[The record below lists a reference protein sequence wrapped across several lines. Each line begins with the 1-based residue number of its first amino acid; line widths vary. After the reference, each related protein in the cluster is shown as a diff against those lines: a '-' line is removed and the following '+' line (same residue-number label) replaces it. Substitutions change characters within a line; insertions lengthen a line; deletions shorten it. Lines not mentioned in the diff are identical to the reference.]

1 MFYFPGIKLRRNNW
15 LIQSLVISFLC
26 FIEISDS
33 YAQRQYS
40 RFDHLTVND
49 GLSSN
54 RISALCRD
62 SKGNMWI
69 GTSDMG
75 LNKFDSYQISS
86 YQHNENKPG
95 SISDNSVTCIFE
107 DREKNLWVGTQNG
120 LNLYN
125 SATDSFTVFKNDTTN
140 INSLGSSFI
149 TSIIED
155 KTGNIWIATDRN
167 GGLNKWAPEKKGFIH
182 YKLPNSENDSP
193 VNSMTSISEGSNGD
207 LWIGSRGRGI
217 YCFHPE
223 SGNYILYDDP
233 AIDFGNNLPQ
243 NVFVDN
249 QGLIWIASRGGLY
262 SFDPSTSKFKHFGT
276 KADGKGTSN
285 SSVRQVIQKD
295 ENHLLI
301 AVNQSGLN
309 IFDKESGT
317 FEYIGYDE
325 KNEEGLNSLSVYVI
339 YMDYENNLWVGT
351 PDGGVNYYIP
361 QKDKFKRFIH
371 KVNNPNS
378 IPYNIV
384 VCFYEDSEGFI
395 WIGTAGE
402 GVSLFNPKTESFR
415 NYKFD
420 PSNPYSISGNAIRC
434 ITEDKEKNIW
444 IATWNAGLNRFDR
457 KTGKFYHFLP
467 DKNNLSSISSKT
479 FWHMITDHNDNI
491 WLGGTETGIDVFNKK
506 NGVFKRFRGD
516 PDNPN
521 SLSNNTVRFIYED
534 PERNIWVCTNKGIN
548 LYDSIN
554 NTFKVYSNFPDN
566 DIRAFCKDKS
576 GNLWAGTFQD
586 GMVLF
591 KPDGSL
597 VKIYNTTNGLPN
609 NTIHAIVEDNY
620 DNLWISTN
628 NGISKFNY
636 KTQRFRN
643 YNLKD
648 GLQGNQFYPES
659 FLKTHDGEMYFGGYY
674 GFNSFYPD
682 SLKDNELI
690 PSVYVTDF
698 QIFNKKV
705 PVGVQGSPLKTNI
718 SEAKEITLS
727 WRQSVF
733 SFGFTAINYT
743 HPEKNQYAYLM
754 EGFEKDW
761 NYADAARRYV
771 TYTNLDPGEYTF
783 KVKASNNDGLWNEKG
798 VSLRII
804 ILPPWWNTLWFKIVV
819 VLSLIIILSVIYL
832 SRVRSLNRQKV
843 LLEKLVTI
851 KTSELQLSNASKDK
865 FFSIIAHDL
874 KSPFNTIIGFSEILK
889 EEIQSGDIAAM
900 EEYAGLIN
908 NSAVQTF
915 RLLENLLE
923 WANSQTGK
931 ILFKPVLINLFELF
945 NEEYIVLND
954 MALRK
959 SIELKYFFA
968 EDLVISADRNM
979 IKTVLRN
986 LISNAIKFTH
996 KNGKVE
1002 VKAVIINNIVEVTIS
1017 DSGIGMSKETVA
1029 KLFVIDSGLSTH
1041 GTEDERGTGLGLF
1054 LCKEFVEKHGG
1065 KIWAESELGKGSTF
1079 KFSLPAHQ

>member
-1 MFYFPGIKLRRNNW
+1 
-15 LIQSLVISFLC
+15 
-26 FIEISDS
+26 
-33 YAQRQYS
+33 
-40 RFDHLTVND
+40 
-49 GLSSN
+49 
-54 RISALCRD
+54 
-62 SKGNMWI
+62 MWI

-75 LNKFDSYQISS
+75 LNKFDSYQISL
-86 YQHNENKPG
+86 YQYHENQPG
-95 SISDNSVTCIFE
+95 SISNNSVTCIFE

-120 LNLYN
+120 LNLFKT
-125 SATDSFTVFKNDTTN
+125 ATESFTVFKNDTTN
-140 INSLGSSFI
+140 KNSLGSSFI

-155 KTGNIWIATDRN
+155 KTGNIWIACDRK
-167 GGLNKWAPEKKGFIH
+167 GGLNKWVPEKKGFIH
-182 YKLPNSENDSP
+182 YKIPNSEDDSP
-193 VNSMTSISEGSNGD
+193 FNSMTSISEDSNGD

-223 SGNYILYDDP
+223 SEKFIIYDDP

-262 SFDPSTSKFKHFGT
+262 SFDPSTSKFEHFGT

-285 SSVRQVIQKD
+285 NLVRQVIQKD

-309 IFDKESGT
+309 IFDKKSRT

-325 KNEEGLNSLSVYVI
+325 ENEEGLNSPSVYVI
-339 YMDYENNLWVGT
+339 YIDYENILWVGT
-351 PDGGVNYYIP
+351 PDGGVNYYNP
-361 QKDKFKRFIH
+361 QKEKFKRFIH
-371 KVNNPNS
+371 KANNPNS

-402 GVSLFNPKTESFR
+402 GVSLFDPKTESFT
-415 NYKFD
+415 NYQFD

-444 IATWNAGLNRFDR
+444 IGTWNSGLNRFNR

-467 DKNNLSSISSKT
+467 DKNNLSSISSKS
-479 FWHMITDHNDNI
+479 FWQIRTDHNDNI
-491 WLGGTETGIDVFNKK
+491 WLGGTETGIDVFNKE
-506 NGVFKRFRGD
+506 NGVIKRFRAD

-534 PERNIWVCTNKGIN
+534 PERNVWICTNNGIN

-554 NTFKVYSNFPDN
+554 NTFKVYANFPDN

-576 GNLWAGTFQD
+576 GNLWAGTFQH

-591 KPDGSL
+591 KTDGSL

-609 NTIHAIVEDNY
+609 NTIHAIVEDNNN
-620 DNLWISTN
+620 NLWISTN

-643 YNLKD
+643 YNLID

-659 FLKTHDGEMYFGGYY
+659 FLKAHDGEIYFGGYY

-690 PSVYVTDF
+690 PPVYITDF

-705 PVGVQGSPLKTNI
+705 PVGVQGSPLKNHI

-743 HPEKNQYAYLM
+743 HPEKNQYAYMM

-783 KVKASNNDGLWNEKG
+783 KVKASNNDGVWNETG
-798 VSLRII
+798 TSIRII
-804 ILPPWWNTLWFKIVV
+804 VLPPWWNTWWFR
-819 VLSLIIILSVIYL
+819 LIIFCAIIFLIVSIYL
-832 SRVRSLNRQKV
+832 SRVRHFKNQKI
-843 LLEKLVTI
+843 LLEKLVAM
-851 KTSELQLSNASKDK
+851 KTSELNELNASKDK

-874 KSPFNTIIGFSEILK
+874 KGPFGAIIGFSDILK
-889 EEIQSGDIAAM
+889 EEIESGDPAENKEHAR
-900 EEYAGLIN
+900 LIN
-908 NSAVQTF
+908 ISAVQTF

-931 ILFKPVLINLFELF
+931 ILFNPVSINLMELF
-945 NEEYIVLND
+945 NEEFSMLSD
-954 MALRK
+954 MAAGK
-959 SIELKYFFA
+959 NIEIKNFFP
-968 EDLVISADRNM
+968 DNLTIIADKNM

-1002 VKAVIINNIVEVTIS
+1002 VKAMIANKHVEISVS
-1017 DSGIGMSKETVA
+1017 DSGIGMTKETIA
-1029 KLFVIDSGLSTH
+1029 KLWRIDTNLSTR
-1041 GTEDERGTGLGLF
+1041 GTENEEGTGLGLF
-1054 LCKEFVEKHGG
+1054 LCKEFVKKHDG
-1065 KIWAESELGKGSTF
+1065 KIWVESEPGKGSTF
-1079 KFSLPAHQ
+1079 KFILPLDISHSV